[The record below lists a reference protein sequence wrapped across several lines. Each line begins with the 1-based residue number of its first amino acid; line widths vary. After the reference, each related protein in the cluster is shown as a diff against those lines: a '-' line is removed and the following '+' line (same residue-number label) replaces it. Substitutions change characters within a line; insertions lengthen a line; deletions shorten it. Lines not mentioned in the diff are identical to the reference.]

1 MTMKRAVAF
10 ILSLTVIWLQ
20 MLASAQTFS
29 GSSASA
35 VAPECGCCVQKDVCR
50 CCCVAPAEP
59 DAKPL
64 PAVPVATSASF
75 DFSLLMPRQVAWLL
89 PATAPAVVASS
100 ESSSL
105 SPAVSLFKRHCALLI

>member
-1 MTMKRAVAF
+1 MKRAVAF

-20 MLASAQTFS
+20 MLASAQTLS
-29 GSSASA
+29 GSHASA

-64 PAVPVATSASF
+64 PVLPAAASANI
-75 DFSLLMPRQVAWLL
+75 DLSLLLPKQIAWML
-89 PATAPAVVASS
+89 PATEPDVVSSSIRSSLFPAV
-100 ESSSL
+100 
-105 SPAVSLFKRHCALLI
+105 PLFTRHCALLI